1 MPSCQLSSVDLN
13 SHWIRSASPLP
24 AFACSQVCLST
35 TNYRC
40 GWSSFSIGFGPIW
53 WTFRLLSVSIRRRS
67 RPFIVPDDSHFAN
80 FRLIINILFHYTM
93 ATPLTHPP
101 LCPSLSATAVLH
113 VEEKVSLS
121 LPISFSRGLQQ
132 RKLPNKMQLM
142 IAVNKVLQVVGEQK

>member
-53 WTFRLLSVSIRRRS
+53 WTLRLLSVSIRRRS

-93 ATPLTHPP
+93 AIPWPAPLSVP
-101 LCPSLSATAVLH
+101 LCQQQQFFMSKKKSLSLSPSLSLVDCSNGNCQT
-113 VEEKVSLS
+113 KCNWW
-121 LPISFSRGLQQ
+121 LQLI
-132 RKLPNKMQLM
+132 KFYK
-142 IAVNKVLQVVGEQK
+142 